1 MVQENFDAKE
11 WKIKN
16 YGFED
21 IEDLAHTLRSN
32 SEIRFIRFLTAD
44 MLGERECSFTVPA
57 GEIDKNSL
65 KKGFDASSL
74 YPERIKESDKLAF
87 FDPTTAR
94 VFPVAYQTKTPGFER
109 KWKELIIFG
118 DTIDPR
124 NGAYDY
130 DSRTKLKNA
139 LKKANEVTGADT
151 VNAGPELEFFL
162 LKADDS
168 GNPLIVDSK
177 PVLVDQ
183 GGYFKGGKHGDVR
196 KEIQMLLSEMGYRF
210 EYDHH
215 EAAPSQHEIDVHYM
229 NALEMADFMM
239 LYRYVAKRVANA
251 HGLFASFM
259 PKPVIGVNGSG
270 MHVHQSLF
278 NGGKNLFYN
287 KNDKYELSETAYQYM
302 AGLMKYIPEVTAFL
316 NQWTNSY
323 KRLVPGYEAPVYICW
338 DPQNRSN
345 LIRKPEYEPGHE
357 KAARL
362 ELRSADPA
370 ANPYLALTMMIS
382 AGVKG
387 IEEKLQRPEP
397 SDLDVYHISQEER
410 RRLGIKSLPGS
421 LEEAVNLAEKSELV
435 KSVVGERFLADFV
448 KIKKKEIEKSKT
460 YKPIQPSLFQ
470 DENQLSK
477 YELEELLPIL

>member
-1 MVQENFDAKE
+1 MVQENFDEKE

-21 IEDLAHTLRSN
+21 VKDLLATLKHN
-32 SEIRFIRFLTAD
+32 HEIKFVRFLTAD
-44 MLGERECSFTVPA
+44 MLGERECSFTVPV
-57 GEIDKNSL
+57 GEIDEGSL

-118 DTIDPR
+118 NTLDPK

-151 VNAGPELEFFL
+151 INIGPELEFFL
-162 LKADDS
+162 LKADES
-168 GNPLIVDSK
+168 GNPLIIDGK
-177 PVLVDQ
+177 PVLVDK
-183 GGYFKGGKHGDVR
+183 GSYFKGGKHGEVR
-196 KEIQMLLSEMGYRF
+196 KEIQLFLHEMGYRF

-215 EAAPSQHEIDVHYM
+215 EVAPSQHEIDVHYM
-229 NALEMADFMM
+229 GALEMADFMM
-239 LYRYVAKRVANA
+239 LYRYAAKRVANA

-259 PKPVIGVNGSG
+259 PKPVLGENGSG

-278 NGGKNLFYN
+278 KDEKNLFYD

-302 AGLMKYIPEVTAFL
+302 AGLMKYIPEITIFL
-316 NQWTNSY
+316 NQWINSY
-323 KRLVPGYEAPVYICW
+323 KRLVPNFEAPVYICW

-370 ANPYLALTMMIS
+370 ANPYLALSMMIS
-382 AGVKG
+382 AGIKG
-387 IEEKLQRPEP
+387 IEEKLPRPEP
-397 SDLDVYHISQEER
+397 SNLNVYELSPEER
-410 RRLGIKSLPGS
+410 EQHGIRSLPGS
-421 LEEAVNLAEKSELV
+421 LEQALELAEKSELV
-435 KSVVGERFLADFV
+435 KGVVGERFLSDFV
-448 KIKKKEIEKSKT
+448 RIKRREIEKSKSH
-460 YKPIQPSLFQ
+460 PSGLIK
-470 DENQLSK
+470 DESQLSK